1 MSTEKQV
8 AMNKAT
14 KRVLDLFEST
24 GMGKDPF
31 EKAVGLT
38 EGTIKNLQNHKY
50 NVSADTI
57 CRVAEYFDVTTD
69 YVMGYTDF
77 PQSPTSWFVFRRIV
91 KKLNKSWDV
100 VTKELN
106 KPLSFFVDW
115 ENGNEPTELELWG
128 ICNTWQLKIN
138 PFEKTKKPSELERPE
153 TNSEILTKEDLLAI
167 LAENNGVD
175 FIEKLYKELKSK
187 EQRLFVLTWLI
198 AYMASEGLPVKQIL
212 GK

>member
-1 MSTEKQV
+1 MSSEKQV

-14 KRVLDLFEST
+14 KRVLDL
-24 GMGKDPF
+24 F

-69 YVMGYTDF
+69 YVMGYTDS
-77 PQSPTSWFVFRRIV
+77 PKSPTSWFVFRRIV
-91 KKLNKSWDV
+91 KRLNKSWDIV
-100 VTKELN
+100 AIELN

-115 ENGNEPTELELWG
+115 ENGLEPTKEELWA
-128 ICNTWQLKIN
+128 ICNTWQLKVN
-138 PFEKTKKPSELERPE
+138 PFEKTKKAVPELQLEND
-153 TNSEILTKEDLLAI
+153 TALLSNEDLKSL
-167 LAENNGVD
+167 LENNDDVD
-175 FIEKLYKELKSK
+175 FIEKLYNELKSK
-187 EQRLFVLTWLI
+187 EQKLFVLTWMI

>member
-1 MSTEKQV
+1 MNAEKKV

-24 GMGKDPF
+24 GMAIDPF

-38 EGTIKNLQNHKY
+38 EGTIKNLKNYKY

-57 CRVAEYFDVTTD
+57 CKVAEYFEVTTD

-77 PQSPTSWFVFRRIV
+77 PKSPTSWYVFRRMV
-91 KKLNKSWDV
+91 LRLNKSWDT

-115 ENGNEPTELELWG
+115 EHGKEPTQLELWS
-128 ICNTWQLKIN
+128 ICNTWQLKTN
-138 PFEKTKKPSELERPE
+138 PFEKIKKAVPMERPQYG
-153 TNSEILTKEDLLAI
+153 LAI
-167 LAENNGVD
+167 SN
-175 FIEKLYKELKSK
+175 YKENCENLASDEK
-187 EQRLFVLTWLI
+187 FVNTTQIYAHLEMAVRSALYGELVKWLENRGI
-198 AYMASEGLPVKQIL
+198 DVAGIL
-212 GK
+212 GL